1 MKLGSMAGQTKE
13 QSQLIGFPWV
23 HSKRCR
29 LCHFAYNHHHQLFNN
44 GTLGNQGTLNYI
56 ENTAWYVK
64 TLSKVTFDIWEGKFS
79 KNGRLFWDQF

>member
-1 MKLGSMAGQTKE
+1 MAGQTKE

-44 GTLGNQGTLNYI
+44 GTLGNQGAPSITSKIRLGMS
-56 ENTAWYVK
+56 NTFK
-64 TLSKVTFDIWEGKFS
+64 KVTFDIWQGKFS
-79 KNGRLFWDQF
+79 KNGRLFGDDQF

>member
-1 MKLGSMAGQTKE
+1 MELGSMAGQTKE

-44 GTLGNQGTLNYI
+44 GTLGNQGALNYI

-64 TLSKVTFDIWEGKFS
+64 HFQ
-79 KNGRLFWDQF
+79 R